1 MSVQAFVDESQR
13 KRYMICAAIIS
24 PNVMKEVRE
33 ELRKLLLPQQR
44 RLHFVNESTQRRRRC
59 LAIMAELPVRARM
72 YTSQQNES
80 VARELLLGHLL
91 SDLLPLKCQRLI
103 IESRERNQ
111 NTRERGQIAAA
122 IRKGVAPQMTYDHM
136 RPHEEP
142 LLWISDAIAWAYG
155 AGGEWRSKVDALLSH
170 VLEV

>member
-1 MSVQAFVDESQR
+1 MSIQAFVDESQR
-13 KRYMICAAIIS
+13 KRYMICTAIIS
-24 PNVMKEVRE
+24 PNVMKEVRD

-44 RLHFVNESTQRRRRC
+44 RLHFVNESPQRRRRC

-72 YTSQQNES
+72 YTSQQNEA

-103 IESRERNQ
+103 IESRETNQ
-111 NTRERGQIAAA
+111 NTRERSQIAAA
-122 IRKGVAPQMTYDHM
+122 IRKGVAPQMTYEHM

-142 LLWISDAIAWAYG
+142 LLWIPDAIAWAYG
-155 AGGEWRSKVDALLSH
+155 AGREWRSNVDALLSH